1 MVAKFRGSLD
11 GGVEGGE
18 PAEKK
23 VPECKGRE
31 SSRKT
36 GADSHAAGTSSKER
50 YVSPSSD
57 GLCWR
62 LGDKRSVTRKS
73 SGGSV

>member
-1 MVAKFRGSLD
+1 MVEKFRGSLD

-31 SSRKT
+31 SSRK
-36 GADSHAAGTSSKER
+36 AGTDFTFCRTVKQR
-50 YVSPSSD
+50 KVCVAVLKWA
-57 GLCWR
+57 GLKAR
-62 LGDKRSVTRKS
+62 
-73 SGGSV
+73 